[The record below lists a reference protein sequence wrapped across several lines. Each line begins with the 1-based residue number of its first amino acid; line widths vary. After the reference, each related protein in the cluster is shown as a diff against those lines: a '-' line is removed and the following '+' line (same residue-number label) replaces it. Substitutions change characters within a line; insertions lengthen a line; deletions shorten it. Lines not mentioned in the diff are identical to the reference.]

1 MISIKSDNEIELM
14 RHAGKVLAEVHERV
28 GEFIKE
34 GVTTAQIDDYA
45 KKLIEKHHC
54 TPSFLGLYDFPASAC
69 ISVNEE
75 VIHGIP
81 SKKKI
86 IKDGDLVSVDL
97 GVCYKGYHSDAART
111 HVVGNAEKEKVDLV
125 NRTRE
130 SFFKALEVCRE
141 GNHIVDIAKA
151 ITNYITPFGYGI
163 VSDYVGHGVGA
174 NMHEDPEISNYYS
187 PGMKQG
193 VRMRAGMTIAIEP
206 MINLGLP
213 DVETSEIDGWTVT
226 TVDKKVSSHYE
237 NTILIT
243 KGEPE
248 IFSL

>member
-14 RHAGKVLAEVHERV
+14 RHAGKVLAEVHEKV

-45 KKLIEKHHC
+45 RKLIEKHHC
-54 TPSFLGLYDFPASAC
+54 IPSFLGLYDFPASAC

-86 IKDGDLVSVDL
+86 IKDGDIVSVDL

-111 HVVGNAEKEKVDLV
+111 HTVGNVSKEKKDLV
-125 NRTRE
+125 ERTRE
-130 SFFKALEVCRE
+130 SFFKALDVCHE
-141 GNHIVDIAKA
+141 GNHISDIAKA

-174 NMHEDPEISNYYS
+174 NMHEDPEISNYYM
-187 PGMKQG
+187 PDMKKG

-213 DVETSEIDGWTVT
+213 DVETSEVDGWTVT